1 MSSMFNTR
9 AGSCR
14 HTSVQAAD
22 RPLCVLPL
30 KPLQPAL
37 HHDVIITQLLPATN
51 WDVMLSTQLAGARE
65 TP

>member
-1 MSSMFNTR
+1 MFNTR

-22 RPLCVLPL
+22 SALCVLQW
-30 KPLQPAL
+30 PLQPAL